1 MARLMGIFGG
11 TFDPIHFGHL
21 RPAYEVMQ
29 AAGLEQVR
37 FLPNRL
43 PPHRESPWLD
53 TETRRQLVEV
63 AIADVDGFVLDD
75 RELKREGPSYM
86 VDTLADLKNDF
97 PEHHLCLIMGM
108 DAFSGFTQWH
118 RWQDILNLC
127 HLIIA
132 SRPGAVKP
140 DFAEFRDII
149 ESRFCD
155 QTEALVGSQQGQIL
169 LQSVT
174 LLDISASQIRQSLIS
189 GASIRYLV
197 PESIRERLE
206 ARQI

>member
-1 MARLMGIFGG
+1 MGIFGG
-11 TFDPIHFGHL
+11 TFDPIHLGHL

-29 AAGLEQVR
+29 ALGLEQVR

-43 PPHRESPWLD
+43 PPHREPPWLD
-53 TETRRQLVEV
+53 TETRRQLVET

-86 VDTLADLKNDF
+86 VDTLAGLKNDF
-97 PEHHLCLIMGM
+97 PEHSLCFIMGM
-108 DAFSGFTQWH
+108 DAFSGFTRWH

-127 HLIIA
+127 HLIIIT
-132 SRPGAVKP
+132 RPGAVTP
-140 DFAEFRDII
+140 DFAEFREMI
-149 ESRFCD
+149 ESRICD
-155 QTEALVGSQQGQIL
+155 QTEALVESQQGQIL

-174 LLDISASQIRQSLIS
+174 LLDISASQIRQSLMA